1 MEFIL
6 ISALLAVGVTI
17 AAAWLILRM
26 KPNIGRGAHLLFSL
40 ISFPLLSGI
49 LFVLG
54 LAIAL
59 LSSTGQPAGAV
70 GMPIMAL
77 TFFLF
82 YALVIGAA
90 LAIPT
95 ALVAVMALRR

>member
-17 AAAWLILRM
+17 LAAWLIIKVR
-26 KPNIGRGAHLLFSL
+26 PNIGRGTHLLCSVV
-40 ISFPLLSGI
+40 SFPILSAV

-59 LSSTGQPAGAV
+59 LSSTGEASGSA
-70 GMPIMAL
+70 GMPILAL

-82 YALVIGAA
+82 YALVIGVV
-90 LAIPT
+90 LGVPT
-95 ALVAVMALRR
+95 AFVAVTALRR